1 MHLKKCRIFDEYK
14 VRFYAA
20 QIAMALDHLHS
31 LGIIYRDLKPE
42 NILVD
47 EDGYVKLTDFG
58 MAKHLKPEE
67 KARTFCGTPEYLA
80 PEIILGEKYNK
91 SCDWWCFGILIYE
104 MLCGIPPFYNE
115 NQDRMYELIKF
126 AEIKFPKKIAVSK
139 DAQDII
145 LKLCDKN
152 PNTRLGVKDGL
163 KSFKSHAFFAKI
175 DFDVIY
181 AKKVNAPFKPEFHG
195 TLDTNNFDA
204 EFTNEEIGQSVI
216 PDKNLNVIDRSNDY
230 FKEF

>member
-1 MHLKKCRIFDEYK
+1 VKSLKKHVLIDQDQIENTLLEKKILTSVNHPFLCNLVFCFQSIERIYFVMPFMRGGELFMHLKKCRIFDEYK

-126 AEIKFPKKIAVSK
+126 AEIKFPKKNCCIKRCS
-139 DAQDII
+139 
-145 LKLCDKN
+145 
-152 PNTRLGVKDGL
+152 R
-163 KSFKSHAFFAKI
+163 
-175 DFDVIY
+175 Y
-181 AKKVNAPFKPEFHG
+181 
-195 TLDTNNFDA
+195 
-204 EFTNEEIGQSVI
+204 
-216 PDKNLNVIDRSNDY
+216 Y
-230 FKEF
+230 FKIMR